1 MYKQYVVNKPI
12 SSPSQPCIELYITK
26 LDINDNI
33 LPKMYQK
40 LVSNNGYQ
48 LHICKEKREIE
59 NYIFHAIMKFH
70 E

>member
-1 MYKQYVVNKPI
+1 MVF
-12 SSPSQPCIELYITK
+12 K
-26 LDINDNI
+26 LSFYYTLQNWIQTI
-33 LPKMYQK
+33 IQKIYQK